1 MNIINTTRLAIVG
14 ASMAAMIA
22 APAIVGAQGG
32 LPGAGQGGA
41 PDRQVTA
48 QDLGLYYGE
57 AIGLGTRSLQE
68 TIASIIRVVLSL
80 LGIVALVIVIAGGFK
95 WMTASGSDDKV
106 KEAKKM
112 IFQGIIGLAI
122 VLSAF
127 AISKFVIE
135 SLTTAVADPNR

>member
-14 ASMAAMIA
+14 ASMAAMIVV
-22 APAIVGAQGG
+22 PAVVGAQGG
-32 LPGAGQGGA
+32 QPAPGALKA
-41 PDRQVTA
+41 ERQVTA

-80 LGIVALVIVIAGGFK
+80 LGIVALVIVLMGGFK
-95 WMTASGSDDKV
+95 WMTAGGSDEKV
-106 KEAKKM
+106 KDAKKT

-135 SLTTAVADPNR
+135 SLTTAVADPNG

>member
-1 MNIINTTRLAIVG
+1 MNILNTTRLAIVG

-22 APAIVGAQGG
+22 APSIAAAA
-32 LPGAGQGGA
+32 LPAPGQLA
-41 PDRQVTA
+41 PDKQVTA

-57 AIGLGTRSLQE
+57 SIGLGTRSLQE

-80 LGIVALVIVIAGGFK
+80 LGIVALVIILAGGFK
-95 WMTASGSDDKV
+95 WMTAGGSDEKV

>member
-14 ASMAAMIA
+14 ASVAAMIA
-22 APAIVGAQGG
+22 MPTIAGAAVGVGGPAKNEGNPEGN
-32 LPGAGQGGA
+32 
-41 PDRQVTA
+41 RQIEA

-80 LGIVALVIVIAGGFK
+80 LGIVALVIVLMGGFK
-95 WMTASGSDDKV
+95 WMTAGGSDEKV
-106 KEAKKM
+106 KEAKKT

-122 VLSAF
+122 VLS
-127 AISKFVIE
+127 
-135 SLTTAVADPNR
+135 